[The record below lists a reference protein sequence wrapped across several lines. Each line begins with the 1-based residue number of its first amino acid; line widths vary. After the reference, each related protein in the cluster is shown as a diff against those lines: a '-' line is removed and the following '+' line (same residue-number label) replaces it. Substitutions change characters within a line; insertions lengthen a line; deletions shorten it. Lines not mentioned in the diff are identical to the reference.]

1 MQENVRKHVKKA
13 EEKRKIRRRTKNFT
27 GDMLRSCGGGC
38 SLGTDS
44 SGTCSN
50 RK

>member
-13 EEKRKIRRRTKNFT
+13 EEKEKNPQKNKNFT

>member
-1 MQENVRKHVKKA
+1 MQEKCKKTCKESRRK
-13 EEKRKIRRRTKNFT
+13 EKNPQKNKNFT